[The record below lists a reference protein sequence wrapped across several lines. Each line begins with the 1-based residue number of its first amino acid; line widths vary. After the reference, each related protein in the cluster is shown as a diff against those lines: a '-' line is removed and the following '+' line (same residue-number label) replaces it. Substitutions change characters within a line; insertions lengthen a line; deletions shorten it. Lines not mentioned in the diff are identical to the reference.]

1 MGERLA
7 VLPGSFDPL
16 TNGHASIIGRAL
28 RLFDR
33 VIVAVTINVRKTPLF
48 TVEERTEMIRSCFPD
63 EPRLEIDSLQGLLAG
78 YAEDRGA
85 MALVRG
91 LRGPS
96 DFEYEL
102 QMAHMNRHLN
112 PQLETVFLTAEAE
125 GAYVSSSLVREVAS
139 LGGDVTD
146 LVPAHVHTLLME
158 RISGARS

>member
-16 TNGHASIIGRAL
+16 TNGHAGIIERAL
-28 RLFDR
+28 RIFDR
-33 VIVAVTINVRKTPLF
+33 VIVAVTINVRKKALF
-48 TVEERTEMIRSCFPD
+48 TFEERTEMIRACFPN
-63 EPRLEIDSLQGLLAG
+63 EARLEIDSLQGLLAD
-78 YAEDRGA
+78 YARERGA
-85 MALVRG
+85 IALVRG

-112 PQLETVFLTAEAE
+112 ADLETVFLTAEAE

-139 LGGDVTD
+139 LGGDVSD
-146 LVPAHVHTLLME
+146 LVPPSVHRTLLE
-158 RISGARS
+158 RLAGEHA